1 MNNISFKSHIMN
13 NLFKSMK
20 LLFSVLLGAFVCFTL
35 VSCEDAP
42 TVDNLID
49 EEITIDD
56 SLEVI
61 EPLFAIE
68 EIDGG
73 IEGVENLRTTLLR
86 ERMIVIRDQETLN
99 EMLPDMADEI
109 DIEGNMLILAGVG
122 LRSGSAY
129 RVLDLYHNMDDDT
142 YICRVTIRYSYEG
155 TCDAPFVILGKVYP
169 SIEDSITFE
178 VVEL

>member
-1 MNNISFKSHIMN
+1 MN

-20 LLFSVLLGAFVCFTL
+20 ILFPVLLGMFVCFTS
-35 VSCEDAP
+35 VSCEDDP
-42 TVDNLID
+42 VVDNPID
-49 EEITIDD
+49 EEIPIDD
-56 SLEVI
+56 SLEII
-61 EPLFAIE
+61 ESLLALE

-86 ERMIVIRDQETLN
+86 EKMIVIRDQETLN
-99 EMLPDMADEI
+99 EVLPNMADEI
-109 DIEGNMLILAGVG
+109 DIDGKMLILAGVG

-129 RVLDLYHNMDDDT
+129 RVLDLYRNTDGDT